1 MSIEIMIYAY
11 LFICTAMIIFNIVTA
26 VFFKHKA
33 RNTVRTS
40 EKFCLMVN
48 MQLTKIQ
55 MGEHCDTVHKKY
67 MRKKLK
73 KIGNML
79 AFDKMLETTYIEK
92 PERVK
97 QYLTEMEGVFIALL
111 VNYCGKD
118 RIEETYFPYIIKKYR
133 LLSER
138 TIPTIEETLLGLLD
152 EPSIYCRENALQ
164 ALYTTG
170 NCERVIEAI
179 RKIDRSDLY
188 FNGKILSDG
197 LLNFSG
203 NTEKLIDEIIADF
216 EIFSDEMKVTLMNF
230 MRFSTPNRREFFY
243 SLLCDESKND
253 EIHYCA
259 IRYLGKYKFEKSY
272 DKLCKLAKKEEAK
285 KWEYSAIAST
295 ALAIYPSE
303 QTVDILKNN
312 LYSKS
317 WYVRF
322 NSAESLKK
330 LGITYSFLADVIDGN
345 DRYASEILRY
355 MLEKNETERR
365 SVVV

>member
-1 MSIEIMIYAY
+1 MSVEIMIYAY

-26 VFFKHKA
+26 VLFKRRA
-33 RNTVRTS
+33 IRTIRTS

-48 MQLTKIQ
+48 IQLTKIQ
-55 MGEHCDTVHKKY
+55 MGEQCDAVHKKY

-79 AFDKMLETTYIEK
+79 AFDKMLEATYIEN
-92 PERVK
+92 PESVK
-97 QYLTEMEGVFIALL
+97 QYLMEMESVFIALL
-111 VNYCGKD
+111 VDYGRKD
-118 RIEETYFPYIIKKYR
+118 NIETAYFPYIIKKYR
-133 LLSER
+133 LLSWQA
-138 TIPTIEETLLGLLD
+138 IPTIEETLLGLLD

-170 NCERVIEAI
+170 NSERVIEAI

-203 NTEKLIDEIIADF
+203 NTEKLINGIIEEF
-216 EIFSDEMKVTLMNF
+216 ENFSDEMKVTLTNF
-230 MRFSTPNRREFFY
+230 MRFSSPNRREFFY
-243 SLLCDESKND
+243 SLLCDETKDD
-253 EIHYCA
+253 EIRYCA
-259 IRYLGKYKFEKSY
+259 IRYLGKYKFEKAY
-272 DKLCKLAKKEEAK
+272 DELCKMAKNDEVQ

-295 ALAIYPSE
+295 ALAIYPCE
-303 QTVDILKNN
+303 QTVEILKNN
-312 LYSKS
+312 LYSKN

-330 LGITYSFLADVIDGN
+330 LGITYSALADVIDGN

-355 MLEKNETERR
+355 MLEKNEKER
-365 SVVV
+365 SLTTV